1 MVGIGEFA
9 LKDGKE
15 DRAGIG
21 LERIDLGWNYYVEKG
36 TAGLNSYIKC
46 LLLGTISKALKSPSA
61 CPV

>member
-46 LLLGTISKALKSPSA
+46 LLLVQYPKP
-61 CPV
+61 